1 MDIDKLIADG
11 ILRPFAGGSL
21 SRTDLSRPL
30 VVLNPRK
37 IAIEADTSEQVR
49 LVIVHTEPNEAAIDL
64 SLAAGV
70 QVTLTEIC
78 LAGTFTEVR
87 IRQAEQSSCRIVAVQ
102 LHGANTAYRIDLAE
116 HGAENDIAALF
127 LATDSEHCVVNLST
141 NHLVSQCTSRALV
154 KGIAAGRATGEFR
167 GLVYVAPDA
176 QQTDAQQ
183 QSRNIEL
190 GEGHIIAMP
199 QLEIYAD
206 DVRCSHG
213 ATVGQLADEAIF
225 YMRQRGLSEDDAR
238 RLQIEGFANDIVNRC
253 DIAEIREFLATAI
266 AEQLQKL

>member
-116 HGAENDIAALF
+116 HGAENRLGTLRCKPIDKPPRCAMHEPRIGQRYRDRSCDRRVQGIGICCTRCT
-127 LATDSEHCVVNLST
+127 TDGC
-141 NHLVSQCTSRALV
+141 
-154 KGIAAGRATGEFR
+154 
-167 GLVYVAPDA
+167 
-176 QQTDAQQ
+176 
-183 QSRNIEL
+183 
-190 GEGHIIAMP
+190 
-199 QLEIYAD
+199 
-206 DVRCSHG
+206 
-213 ATVGQLADEAIF
+213 
-225 YMRQRGLSEDDAR
+225 
-238 RLQIEGFANDIVNRC
+238 
-253 DIAEIREFLATAI
+253 ATAKP
-266 AEQLQKL
+266 QHRVG